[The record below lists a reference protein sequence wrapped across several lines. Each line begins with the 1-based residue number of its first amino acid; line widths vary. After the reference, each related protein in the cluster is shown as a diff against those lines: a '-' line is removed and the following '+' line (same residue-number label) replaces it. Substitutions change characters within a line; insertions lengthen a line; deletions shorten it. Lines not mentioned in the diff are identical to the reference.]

1 MRKKQ
6 IIYLSCLGVLL
17 CRSTLVASSN
27 TQVKTL
33 FLNGEYNLAISQGEE
48 IINQSLDNASS
59 ERDELYYIM
68 GLCYLQEADYLRAD
82 DMFEFVINE
91 FPGSRFVP
99 DAKLG
104 IADISYIKGEYSA
117 ATDAYRDL
125 LRASFRRDLLPGLYS
140 RFSLSL
146 SNQGEIDEAQEYLLI
161 LQREYPE
168 SFEGIKGKQLFNQG
182 SFYTVQV
189 GAFSDRNNAIGLKSK
204 LLNQGYSAY
213 VEELTDGGAL
223 THRVRVGRL
232 KSRQE
237 AILLQGRLVSQDYPA
252 KIFP

>member
-6 IIYLSCLGVLL
+6 IIYLCCLGVLL
-17 CRSTLVASSN
+17 CRSTLVASST
-27 TQVKTL
+27 TQIKTL

-59 ERDELYYIM
+59 DRDELYYIM
-68 GLCYLQEADYLRAD
+68 GLCYLQEADYLRAKNS
-82 DMFEFVINE
+82 FEFVIDE
-91 FPGSRFVP
+91 YPASRHFQ
-99 DAKLG
+99 DARLG
-104 IADISYIKGEYSA
+104 IADISYLEGDYSKA
-117 ATDAYRDL
+117 SRLYKDLLKSSPSRDL
-125 LRASFRRDLLPGLYS
+125 IPGLYW
-140 RFSLSL
+140 RLSLSL
-146 SNQGEIDEAQEYLLI
+146 SKLDQISQAQEYLLI

-168 SFEGIKGKQLFNQG
+168 SFESVKGNQLFNQG

-204 LLNQGYSAY
+204 LFNQGYSAY

-223 THRVRVGRL
+223 THRVRVGKL
-232 KSRQE
+232 KNRQE
-237 AILLQGRLVSQDYPA
+237 AISLQDQLVSQGYPA